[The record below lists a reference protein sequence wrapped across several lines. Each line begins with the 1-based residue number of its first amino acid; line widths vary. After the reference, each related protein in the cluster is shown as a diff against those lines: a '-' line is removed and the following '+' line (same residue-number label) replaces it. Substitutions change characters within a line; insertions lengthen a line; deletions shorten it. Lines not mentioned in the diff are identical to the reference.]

1 VDKSYFLYSDLD
13 RTWFF
18 LVPTEVELP
27 EGDCT
32 IITLLGQERQ
42 VDPAALEPYVVP
54 RELAEAYLSGQMRR
68 GLEHVSESVLDF
80 LKALYNRRQAG
91 PDPNATRWNVD
102 FLADLF
108 DQPADAVRHDP
119 EATKQGLLDLF
130 AEAAYFFD
138 SVKSGDEDRLAIARQ
153 QVAGFTDVLRRH
165 GIQVDDAIHDLPDYL
180 AQVYRRAPDE

>member
-1 VDKSYFLYSDLD
+1 MEKYTLWSDQYHV
-13 RTWFF
+13 WFF
-18 LVPTEVELP
+18 LVPTDVELP

-32 IITLLGQERQ
+32 IITLLGREMQ
-42 VDPAALEPYVVP
+42 VDPAALEPYVVL

-68 GLEHVSESVLDF
+68 GLEHVSESVLGF
-80 LKALYNRRQAG
+80 FKTAYYRRSQPRDKHTTG
-91 PDPNATRWNVD
+91 WNAD

-138 SVKSGDEDRLAIARQ
+138 SVKSGDEARMAIARQ

-165 GIQVDDAIHDLPDYL
+165 GVQVDDAIYNLPDYL
-180 AQVYRRAPDE
+180 AQLYRRTPDE